1 MVYKHTRKG
10 GKSGSIGNVT
20 RKQHYRIASN
30 KVHPSG
36 QTNTGSRRRNKVLPY
51 ASPPKSQKQSLSK
64 VEDAFY
70 NMYRDSPNPEK
81 ELYRAVMASEI
92 NPDYIQALVLAGADT
107 SIKYSGKTLAEHLEL
122 RIKQCMEMK
131 RGKVAVKYLKCK
143 RMIPVLEKTVHI
155 LEQAPIIRPSERHL
169 GPIASWTP

>member
-1 MVYKHTRKG
+1 
-10 GKSGSIGNVT
+10 
-20 RKQHYRIASN
+20 
-30 KVHPSG
+30 
-36 QTNTGSRRRNKVLPY
+36 
-51 ASPPKSQKQSLSK
+51 
-64 VEDAFY
+64 
-70 NMYRDSPNPEK
+70 MYRDSPNPEK

-92 NPDYIQALVLAGADT
+92 NPDYIQALVWAGADT
-107 SIKYSGKTLAEHLEL
+107 SIKYRGKTLAEHLEL

-131 RGKVAVKYLKCK
+131 RGKVAAEYLKCK